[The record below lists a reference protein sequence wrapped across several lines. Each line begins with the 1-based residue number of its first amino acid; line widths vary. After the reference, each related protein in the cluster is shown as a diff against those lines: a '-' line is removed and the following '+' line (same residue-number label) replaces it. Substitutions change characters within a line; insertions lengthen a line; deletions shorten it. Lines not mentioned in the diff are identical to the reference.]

1 MSLTDRIGE
10 VATSFWQP
18 LKKERH
24 AVAQIIR
31 KATPE
36 MDDSQVLCAVIETA
50 IENFSDKFIAPV
62 FLVSCG

>member
-1 MSLTDRIGE
+1 MSLTDRVGE
-10 VATSFWQP
+10 VATYFWQP

-36 MDDSQVLCAVIETA
+36 MDDSQVLFTVIETA
-50 IENFSDKFIAPV
+50 MENFSDRFVTPV